1 MVSRVAFSILLLLVV
16 SASAAPQTAP
26 SSSEEEE
33 QLPVYRE
40 EVLVRARGP
49 ASPVAAVTVIDRE
62 TIESSQARTATEL
75 LEYVAGVYVLES
87 GSRAGSSS
95 AQIRGG
101 DPNFTLVLLDGVP
114 LNDST
119 DVEGGAV
126 NLESLPATSIERIEV
141 ARGPLSY
148 FYGSS
153 ALGGIINIVTR
164 RRTGERARLSLDAG
178 DASFFRATAATSGTA
193 GRSDYYEGAGW
204 EQESERDADEAY
216 DQLNLQG
223 TVTVPVGE
231 KAYLR
236 VASRA
241 SWWNTDDYPEA
252 SGGPIYGSGEVRHSE
267 NQEWSLGADLALPSA
282 GRFEHRAT
290 AALYH
295 HDLDRD
301 SPGVLPQ
308 VPPSIEGT
316 SFLRARFGWL
326 TSVELGSRAQWSA
339 GIDVEREDGSNE
351 SVLLLPPEFGG
362 EVPGDYDFSR
372 TTPGAFSELVLERG
386 RLLAELGLRA
396 DFPQDQAVEWSPR
409 VGARYRIGSGG
420 SFLRGSLSRAF
431 KLPSFFVLG
440 SPPALGGN
448 PDLRSESSWGGDLAL
463 EHRGPARD
471 LSLSIGIF
479 FNRFH
484 DLIDFDF
491 DSFTHVNRSR
501 VDTRGIELTAGI
513 RPSDALEI
521 SSNLT
526 WQKVDDPA
534 SESPPLH
541 QPVWNAGVRVSF
553 SPVTPL
559 NLRGEGRFVSSSFDR
574 QLTAPDIESV
584 DGYVVWDFITTWRL
598 SDRFEVR
605 GRIDN
610 IGNESYQVFVGFPEP
625 GRSAWAGL
633 QLTLR

>member
-1 MVSRVAFSILLLLVV
+1 MVFLLVLT
-16 SASAAPQTAP
+16 ASGAAPQTPPA
-26 SSSEEEE
+26 SSSDEE

-40 EVLVRARGP
+40 EVLVRGRAP

-75 LEYVAGVYVLES
+75 LSYVSGVYLLGS
-87 GSRAGSSS
+87 GSRGSSAS

-119 DVEGGAV
+119 DLEGGAV

-153 ALGGIINIVTR
+153 ALGGVVNIVTR
-164 RRTGERARLSLDAG
+164 RRTSERARLSVDAG
-178 DASFFRATAATSGTA
+178 DASFFRANASTSGTA
-193 GRSDYYEGAGW
+193 GRSDYYVGAGW
-204 EQESERDADEAY
+204 EQERERVADEAF
-216 DQLNLQG
+216 DQFNLQG
-223 TVTVPVGE
+223 TATFPVGE
-231 KAYLR
+231 TASLR

-241 SWWNTDDYPEA
+241 SFWDTDDYPEA
-252 SGGPIYGSGEVRHSE
+252 SGGPVYGSGEVRHSE
-267 NQEWSLGADLALPSA
+267 NQEWSLGLDLALPSA
-282 GRFEHRAT
+282 GRFEHRVT

-295 HDLDRD
+295 HGLDRE
-301 SPGVLPQ
+301 SPGVLPE
-308 VPPSIEGT
+308 VPPSIEAT
-316 SFLRARFGWL
+316 SFLRARVGWL
-326 TSVELGSRAQWSA
+326 TTAALGSHAQWSA
-339 GIDVEREDGSNE
+339 GFDLEREKGSNE
-351 SVLLLPPEFGG
+351 SNLLLPPEFGG
-362 EVPGDYDFSR
+362 EIPGDYDLSR
-372 TTPGAFSELVLERG
+372 LTPGAFSELVLERG

-396 DFPQDQAVEWSPR
+396 DFPPDQSVEWCPR
-409 VGARYRIGSGG
+409 VGARYRIGNGG

-448 PDLRSESSWGGDLAL
+448 PALRPETSWGGDVAL
-463 EHRGPARD
+463 EHRAPARD
-471 LSLSIGIF
+471 LSVSVGVF
-479 FNRFH
+479 FNRFR

-501 VDTRGIELTAGI
+501 VDTRGIELSAAI
-513 RPSDALEI
+513 RPVEAI
-521 SSNLT
+521 AIASNLT
-526 WQKVDDPA
+526 WQKVEDPEA
-534 SESPPLH
+534 DSPPLH
-541 QPVWNAGVRVSF
+541 QPVWNAGVRVSWN
-553 SPVTPL
+553 PVPPL
-559 NLRGEGRFVSSSFDR
+559 TLRGEGRFVSSSFDR
-574 QLTAPDIESV
+574 QLTVPEIDSV
-584 DGYVVWDFITTWRL
+584 DGYAVWDFITTWRL
-598 SDRFEVR
+598 SDRWELR

-610 IGNESYQVFVGFPEP
+610 LGNESYEVFIGFPEP